1 MAGTSD
7 GLTERKELDTAD
19 KMIEQEIFPAL
30 ILEDNPNLDVKAM
43 NDYAYELRKKGK
55 VHKNQYASNI
65 GGEHSFYVNLKEPV
79 LQPLIKCITKM
90 SYAYSKRL
98 AVKEELTLAISNM
111 WFIINNYK
119 DHNTQHTHPGA
130 YLSGA
135 FYSKAGENCGNLV
148 FKDPNPRLESYWW
161 SDYFKHT
168 TNFYS
173 PIRNFKPQT
182 NRIIIFPA
190 WLEHYVRPN
199 ETKEDRIA
207 WSFNLQLVE
216 GNK

>member
-1 MAGTSD
+1 
-7 GLTERKELDTAD
+7 
-19 KMIEQEIFPAL
+19 MIEQDIFSTL

-65 GGEHSFYVNLKEPV
+65 GGQHSLNLDLEEPV
-79 LQPLIKCITKM
+79 LQPLIKSITKM
-90 SYAYSKRL
+90 SYVYSKKL
-98 AVKEELTLAISNM
+98 AVKEDFALGISNM

-119 DHNTQHTHPGA
+119 DHNHQHTHPGS

-135 FYSKAGENCGNLV
+135 FYSKAGEDCGNLV
-148 FKDPNPRLESYWW
+148 FKNPNPRIESYWW
-161 SDYFKHT
+161 PDYFKHP
-168 TNFYS
+168 TNFYNAV
-173 PIRNFKPQT
+173 RHVRPQT
-182 NRIIIFPA
+182 NRIIMFPA

-199 ETKEDRIA
+199 ETKEDRIV
-207 WSFNLQLVE
+207 WSFNLTLMQ